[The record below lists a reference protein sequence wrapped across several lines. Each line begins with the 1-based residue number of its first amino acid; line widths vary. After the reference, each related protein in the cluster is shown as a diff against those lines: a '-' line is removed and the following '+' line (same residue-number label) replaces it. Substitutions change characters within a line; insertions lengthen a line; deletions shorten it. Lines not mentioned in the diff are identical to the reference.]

1 MFSINGILIT
11 HCTLCL
17 TSYNIHMTLLTSNH
31 KFGHAW
37 AHTPKMIV
45 SIWRNLWCLSSGKK
59 STSSFTFCLRY
70 CIDIA
75 NLLFWVLWVCLA
87 TDTQSDTINLKKTSA
102 FIFIQKSQLHPP
114 HFSGNIAKIMQT
126 SYFEYF
132 GHAWLRTSKL
142 TASPKMIPST

>member
-1 MFSINGILIT
+1 MFSVSGILIT

-59 STSSFTFCLRY
+59 STSSFTYCLRD

-75 NLLFWVLWVCLA
+75 NVLFWVLWVCLA
-87 TDTQSDTINLKKTSA
+87 THTQSDRKLEENFCIY
-102 FIFIQKSQLHPP
+102 LHTKNKLHRP
-114 HFSGNIAKIMQT
+114 HFSRNIRKIMQT